1 MTRGETGGAAEM
13 VQETIETLLDA
24 SGAPRSLRSLGV
36 AREDLPDLARK
47 ALKDVCIVTSPRE
60 ADEEDLL
67 RILEKAY

>member
-1 MTRGETGGAAEM
+1 
-13 VQETIETLLDA
+13 
-24 SGAPRSLRSLGV
+24 V

-67 RILEKAY
+67 RILEKSY

>member
-1 MTRGETGGAAEM
+1 M
-13 VQETIETLLDA
+13 VQETVESLLDA
-24 SGAPRSLRSLGV
+24 AGAPRSLRSIGV

-60 ADEEDLL
+60 ADERDLL